1 MLSKIKDL
9 SFLKEALE
17 TSTILAFLTMY
28 SCTLVELN
36 CSVTRC
42 DVVLTPHCFAKSNM
56 PFNFNNL

>member
-42 DVVLTPHCFAKSNM
+42 DVVLTPHLLCKVKHAFQ
-56 PFNFNNL
+56 L